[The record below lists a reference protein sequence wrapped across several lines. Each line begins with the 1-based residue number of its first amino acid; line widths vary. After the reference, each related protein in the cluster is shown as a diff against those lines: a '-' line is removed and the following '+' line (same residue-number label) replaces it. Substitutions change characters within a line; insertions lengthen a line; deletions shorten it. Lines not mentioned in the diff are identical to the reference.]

1 MGRTKIAKG
10 ALLFFTGQTGAFSCT
25 IRDVTNL
32 GAGARLEGLNLLP
45 LDFDLSFD
53 NFRTIRKSK
62 MVWREG
68 DFAGVQFGD

>member
-1 MGRTKIAKG
+1 MDCSISRVSG
-10 ALLFFTGQTGAFSCT
+10 
-25 IRDVTNL
+25 D
-32 GAGARLEGLNLLP
+32 AGARLEGLNVLP